1 MKKRIRALCQR
12 AAETIGVRTRYGRA
26 TEKIGDLN
34 TMSES
39 RRKDRESEHD
49 VGEPLKKIGGPDMM
63 SESRKK
69 YRGFEH
75 DAEEKP
81 KRK

>member
-1 MKKRIRALCQR
+1 
-12 AAETIGVRTRYGRA
+12 
-26 TEKIGDLN
+26 
-34 TMSES
+34 MSES

-75 DAEEKP
+75 DVEEKP